1 MLRIQRLANHR
12 VVFALSGRI
21 EMERAPELRRLLEAG
36 GKDRVAV
43 LDLKDVTLV
52 DRGAVKFLARCE
64 AEGVKLE
71 NCPSYIREWINR
83 EGGRISRRKRSSTR
97 T

>member
-1 MLRIQRLANHR
+1 MLRIQRLASHR

-21 EMERAPELRRLLEAG
+21 EMERAPELRRLLEAA

-43 LDLKDVTLV
+43 LDLRDVTLV

-64 AEGVKLE
+64 ADGVKLE
-71 NCPSYIREWINR
+71 NCPFYVREWINS
-83 EGGRISRRKRSSTR
+83 ESGRISRRKRSSA
-97 T
+97 